1 MDNRAQISIE
11 MLLVAGALFAVAV
24 LVVSSL
30 TQSSKEAS
38 DKMSAKVSEVLEK
51 IDKMTEGAS

>member
-1 MDNRAQISIE
+1 MDYRAQISIE